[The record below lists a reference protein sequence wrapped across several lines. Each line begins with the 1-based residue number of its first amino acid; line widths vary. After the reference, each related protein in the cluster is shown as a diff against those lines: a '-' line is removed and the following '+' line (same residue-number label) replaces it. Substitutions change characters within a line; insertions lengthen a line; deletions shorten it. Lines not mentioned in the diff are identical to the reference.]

1 MAFALKKTNT
11 ITRDVPVVQ
20 YDESGKEI
28 AGKIKIRF
36 KVLTRAQWD
45 ELTKASDDD
54 ERLLFDVVVDGV
66 ADEVTGE
73 GGAVLSAEDALAAI
87 RSDLNLSGQIVSHYT
102 QFAFG
107 AAAKNA
113 QRSRAR

>member
-20 YDESGKEI
+20 YDESGKEV

-36 KVLTRAQWD
+36 KVLSRAQWD
-45 ELTKASDDD
+45 ELTKASEDDD
-54 ERLLFDVVVDGV
+54 RLLFDVVVDGV
-66 ADEVTGE
+66 ADEVTADGGE
-73 GGAVLSAEDALAAI
+73 PMPAAEALAAI
-87 RSDLNLSGQIVSHYT
+87 RSDLSLSGQIVNHYT